1 MMTFLSLVGVG
12 LMGLLPLANPL
23 TSVIVLLG
31 IGGHLDETERNRQ
44 VRQASIYVF
53 LILLVSFYAGQAILN
68 LFAIS
73 LPGLRIAG
81 GLIVGHIGFQ
91 MLFPKSPSDS
101 GSQHAGSGD
110 SIAFVPLAMPT
121 TAGPGTIAFIISAS
135 ATVPTHVSTWLFQS
149 AAVTSFVLTGL
160 ICWLVLRAANPIMRL
175 LGHSGIDAISRLM
188 GFILACM
195 GVQFVINGVEQVYHG
210 LQG

>member
-1 MMTFLSLVGVG
+1 MMAFLSMIGVG
-12 LMGLLPLANPL
+12 LIGLLPLANPL

-31 IGGHLDETERNRQ
+31 IGSHLEPAERNRQ
-44 VRQASIYVF
+44 VLQASVYVF
-53 LILLVSFYAGQAILN
+53 LILLISFYAGQAILN

-91 MLFPKSPSDS
+91 MLFPKDPLESGTPHQG
-101 GSQHAGSGD
+101 GSQ

-135 ATVPTHVSTWLFQS
+135 ATVPAHVPTWMFQS
-149 AAVTSFVLTGL
+149 AAVTSFALTGL
-160 ICWLVLRAANPIMRL
+160 ICWLVLRAANPIMRM

-188 GFILACM
+188 GFILVCM
-195 GVQFVINGVEQVYHG
+195 GVQFVINGIEQVYHS